1 MAVPPVLADLVSAP
15 NAPTRS
21 GRGGRDRRSKFYELS
36 DNLQG
41 APIRGDAIILRPGAR
56 RMLLG
61 DCERLGNAACARSL
75 EPEPIIG
82 KWLRISEG
90 LPSGACWPALVRLT
104 PGGVGFCNRRGAAVW
119 PAPARRLLRLL
130 NCATLLG
137 RAAAATL
144 LLPFRTSGV
153 RRARSASDAFRSP
166 CQQQSVGR
174 RTARS
179 RLVQL
184 APLSSI
190 VGISASTPPPIAGA
204 RAVGGRQADPSRRGA
219 DRGRARGRACRERAV
234 PGTEPALGRRPI
246 IIGCRS
252 SSPARSGPRT
262 GSRWPSRTCST
273 RPGSSRRTA
282 RSCSPSAEHV
292 PERTAESV
300 ARLEAAGYAT
310 VGKTN
315 LHEFAYGISSQNPAF
330 RDRAEPGRAGRLAS
344 SSSGGSA
351 AALAAGLADAAL
363 GTDSGG

>member
-1 MAVPPVLADLVSAP
+1 METPPRGYKRQHESRVLHAENGAEADGQRRALASE
-15 NAPTRS
+15 RFRQS
-21 GRGGRDRRSKFYELS
+21 GRAWG
-36 DNLQG
+36 
-41 APIRGDAIILRPGAR
+41 P
-56 RMLLG
+56 
-61 DCERLGNAACARSL
+61 
-75 EPEPIIG
+75 
-82 KWLRISEG
+82 
-90 LPSGACWPALVRLT
+90 
-104 PGGVGFCNRRGAAVW
+104 
-119 PAPARRLLRLL
+119 
-130 NCATLLG
+130 
-137 RAAAATL
+137 AAATL

-153 RRARSASDAFRSP
+153 RRARSASDGFRSP

-344 SSSGGSA
+344 SSGKSRWRVRDGESGRFRGGP
-351 AALAAGLADAAL
+351 AGL
-363 GTDSGG
+363 

>member
-137 RAAAATL
+137 RDEECRS
-144 LLPFRTSGV
+144 PGQCDS
-153 RRARSASDAFRSP
+153 RARVG
-166 CQQQSVGR
+166 SVVAGCWIKPGGGVSV
-174 RTARS
+174 AAI
-179 RLVQL
+179 RLPRCTEAVAQTN
-184 APLSSI
+184 APLDFSCACDKVTI
-190 VGISASTPPPIAGA
+190 F
-204 RAVGGRQADPSRRGA
+204 GR
-219 DRGRARGRACRERAV
+219 
-234 PGTEPALGRRPI
+234 T
-246 IIGCRS
+246 
-252 SSPARSGPRT
+252 
-262 GSRWPSRTCST
+262 
-273 RPGSSRRTA
+273 
-282 RSCSPSAEHV
+282 
-292 PERTAESV
+292 
-300 ARLEAAGYAT
+300 
-310 VGKTN
+310 
-315 LHEFAYGISSQNPAF
+315 F
-330 RDRAEPGRAGRLAS
+330 
-344 SSSGGSA
+344 SA
-351 AALAAGLADAAL
+351 AADPFWAPETLSRGRRNRPLCNSYKGFGLC
-363 GTDSGG
+363 DSLHQKQQPAITARRGCY